1 MASQLG
7 DQKAEKS
14 YLTTAVESIN
24 PWGGKRDSSPAPEA
38 SKKADKKQ
46 TSEPAPEGPGDH
58 SITHLYGQSFRTYP
72 ADCPP
77 LKVQWYHAID
87 VPKRKGVSVKERQK
101 LVTNEKPV
109 QKPKKFSAFSI
120 SDSRAIESRYQQLL
134 EATESPTKAP
144 HKEISQ
150 SVPVNEDFL
159 FDVVIDQR
167 ELSPVYWLGP
177 VYEVRRGTWFFQEG
191 TSLRPCEEN
200 LAAQLEEG
208 YLKTKPWRSPA
219 RSRSQSVAKS
229 VTPKQSQGN
238 LKAAPGKDATANP
251 PETVGQTTGNQP
263 QSYRLFGSHMNSFVT
278 YQDGNI
284 AWLSTDTM
292 LSWVTSSMY
301 ERFSG
306 GGYMSGIKLVRGYTE
321 PTKPKESELQEKDK
335 SKTPV
340 SATAEDVPGLDHRQQ
355 KLLNRRS
362 APPSTKAVVQTQE
375 ADPEPTKS
383 TAIEGRGARLQRQ
396 LSSLMEG
403 GNPIE
408 TEEQMQERQEQ
419 EMRDYHTQAGES
431 QKRDVDHLI
440 LVTHGIGQQLG
451 LRMESINFVQD
462 VNVLR
467 KTLKSTYAS
476 SADLKALN
484 SELNAELGNCRVQ
497 VLPVCWR
504 HLLDFPRQRERKEEH
519 DLGDVD
525 DLEDNYPS
533 LEDIT
538 IEGVAFAR
546 SLISDLALDV
556 LLYQS
561 SYREQI
567 ASIVLQECN
576 RIYRLYCDRNPGFK
590 GKVHLMGHSLGSAI
604 LFDLLCRQKD
614 PKADHSKTNPLRFWP
629 GKQQSD
635 MTHLTAKE
643 RRLAMEFE
651 VDDFYCLGSPIGLFE
666 MLEGRT
672 IAARQAP
679 KPHASDDVLQRELE
693 EVDLATR
700 SMGNSAEGIPHQT
713 LSSTQVSSPKARQVF
728 NIFHPSDPIS
738 YRLEPLISPAM
749 RSLKPQGL
757 PYTKKGIF
765 DAANEGLTGIGAK
778 VGQSVSGLWSSLS
791 AGIAS
796 NMLNRSLGLTSEE
809 VAQMTDHTQSV
820 ARQSASFKSTDAAS
834 KALADESRIGERTDE
849 RKKQLADSATSNG
862 KGIAGGN
869 DPTLIDDELETLF
882 SQFQKRGPEPASKD
896 DADGGLG
903 GPDGTRKAKKMRAE
917 EAKVRALNRNGR
929 VDYSIQESVLD
940 FNPINTIASHMGYW
954 SDVDVNHFI
963 LSQLLS
969 SRSGP
974 GKTEASQPTKAT

>member
-1 MASQLG
+1 M
-7 DQKAEKS
+7 EK
-14 YLTTAVESIN
+14 
-24 PWGGKRDSSPAPEA
+24 
-38 SKKADKKQ
+38 
-46 TSEPAPEGPGDH
+46 
-58 SITHLYGQSFRTYP
+58 
-72 ADCPP
+72 
-77 LKVQWYHAID
+77 
-87 VPKRKGVSVKERQK
+87 
-101 LVTNEKPV
+101 
-109 QKPKKFSAFSI
+109 
-120 SDSRAIESRYQQLL
+120 
-134 EATESPTKAP
+134 
-144 HKEISQ
+144 
-150 SVPVNEDFL
+150 
-159 FDVVIDQR
+159 
-167 ELSPVYWLGP
+167 
-177 VYEVRRGTWFFQEG
+177 
-191 TSLRPCEEN
+191 
-200 LAAQLEEG
+200 
-208 YLKTKPWRSPA
+208 
-219 RSRSQSVAKS
+219 SRSQSVAKS
-229 VTPKQSQGN
+229 VTPKQSRDN
-238 LKAAPGKDATANP
+238 IKAVAGKDVTPNP
-251 PETVGQTTGNQP
+251 PETVGQSTGNQP
-263 QSYRLFGSHMNSFVT
+263 QSYRLFGSYMNSFVT
-278 YQDGNI
+278 YQDGNT

-321 PTKPKESELQEKDK
+321 PSKPKESELQDKDK
-335 SKTPV
+335 SKAPV

-362 APPSTKAVVQTQE
+362 APPSTKAVVQNQE
-375 ADPEPTKS
+375 ADPEPAKP
-383 TAIEGRGARLQRQ
+383 TAIEGRGTRLQRQ
-396 LSSLMEG
+396 LSSLMDG

-451 LRMESINFVQD
+451 LR
-462 VNVLR
+462 
-467 KTLKSTYAS
+467 
-476 SADLKALN
+476 
-484 SELNAELGNCRVQ
+484 
-497 VLPVCWR
+497 
-504 HLLDFPRQRERKEEH
+504 QREKKEEH

-576 RIYRLYCDRNPGFK
+576 RIHRLYCDRNPGFK

-614 PKADHSKTNPLRFWP
+614 PKADHSKANPLRFWP

-679 KPHASDDVLQRELE
+679 KPQASDDVLQRELE
-693 EVDLATR
+693 EVDFATR
-700 SMGNSAEGIPHQT
+700 SMGNAAEGIPHQT
-713 LSSTQVSSPKARQVF
+713 LSPTQVSSPKARQVF

-765 DAANEGLTGIGAK
+765 NAANEGLTGIGAK

-809 VAQMTDHTQSV
+809 VAQMTDHTQSA
-820 ARQSASFKSTDAAS
+820 ARQSASSKSTDAAS

-849 RKKQLADSATSNG
+849 RKKQLADSATSSG

-869 DPTLIDDELETLF
+869 DPTLIDDELETLY
-882 SQFQKRGPEPASKD
+882 SQFQKRGPETLSKD

-929 VDYSIQESVLD
+929 VDYSIQE
-940 FNPINTIASHMGYW
+940 
-954 SDVDVNHFI
+954 
-963 LSQLLS
+963 
-969 SRSGP
+969 
-974 GKTEASQPTKAT
+974 